1 MTPSR
6 SGATPYH
13 YTTHSPGAWV
23 PAGPVPLAPVQGD
36 RHSDLA
42 RLEHVL
48 YDQIANAN
56 AEAQAK
62 GSVPRRYPVARVKH
76 IMKRSVQP
84 HRRITMSHD
93 AVLAMTNLTQVMTAC
108 IAKVTWERTKQRYA
122 GSSSTRCVQLM
133 DAVSATSSMPQFDVC
148 CMSRTPS
155 LDTKTL
161 RNTRCGS
168 HFRSCVCGTRK
179 FLIDVNAA
187 AMEEKRKAEQA
198 QEEQRLIQQVQALQ
212 EQQAILAYQIRAP
225 ELVMHQPLNTAT
237 GTVNGGAVPLPA
249 YNLTAFAPNL
259 QMP

>member
-1 MTPSR
+1 MPTSR
-6 SGATPYH
+6 SGARPYH

-187 AMEEKRKAEQA
+187 AMEEKRRAEQA
-198 QEEQRLIQQVQALQ
+198 QEEQRLMQQMQALR

-249 YNLTAFAPNL
+249 YNLAAFAPNL